1 MSNTLFINNTKMHLR
16 TFSLYLKVILVL
28 FLASKKKQETNNIGE
43 IEEDIDEDDY
53 NILDYDSDDTENEYT
68 ETEPV
73 VRNAGKSSKL
83 EEQKRMWGNGKE
95 GKKEV

>member
-1 MSNTLFINNTKMHLR
+1 MSNTLFINNTKMNLR

-28 FLASKKKQETNNIGE
+28 FLASKKKQEANNIGE

-53 NILDYDSDDTENEYT
+53 NILDYDSDDTESEYT
-68 ETEPV
+68 KTEPV

-83 EEQKRMWGNGKE
+83 EEQKRMWGNGKG